1 MMNRFPHVPNVA
13 AAILAVLALG
23 ACSSEKGDDAASGTG
38 EAAQS
43 VQPRGS
49 YDIDRETGETRARF
63 TDNDGTTTT
72 MRSGEKV
79 PVRLPSGFTV
89 YPDATI
95 TNNTRVEQADG
106 LLVLINLE
114 TDAPLDELVGYYR
127 NEADAAGIDVATSLQ
142 SGSAAKTGM
151 APASRSPLRGTGIP
165 PGRNCPSGAA
175 SNESCRVARAALGAR
190 ARTLSP

>member
-1 MMNRFPHVPNVA
+1 MMNRFPHGSNVA
-13 AAILAVLALG
+13 AMILAVLALG
-23 ACSSEKGDDAASGTG
+23 ACTSENGDDGASGTG
-38 EAAQS
+38 DAAQS

-142 SGSAAKTGM
+142 SGPMTMIGGENGDGTSFSLTATRDRDTTRAQLSIG
-151 APASRSPLRGTGIP
+151 RGL
-165 PGRNCPSGAA
+165 
-175 SNESCRVARAALGAR
+175 E
-190 ARTLSP
+190 

>member
-1 MMNRFPHVPNVA
+1 MMNRFPHAPNVA
-13 AAILAVLALG
+13 ATILAVLALG

-63 TDNDGTTTT
+63 TDNDGTTTI

-89 YPDATI
+89 YPDATV

-142 SGSAAKTGM
+142 SGPMTMIGGENGDGTSFSLTATRDRDTTRAQLSIG
-151 APASRSPLRGTGIP
+151 RGL
-165 PGRNCPSGAA
+165 
-175 SNESCRVARAALGAR
+175 E
-190 ARTLSP
+190 